1 MRLRIGRELGF
12 GNVLPRHTHSPRPTR
27 HSLPESWIEA
37 REKATALPCDDTQTI
52 GDVFDKAIS
61 MIHHAIRRDKRVLRG
76 IPCLRNRRIPVYQIC
91 GMVAEGYSTKRVSKY
106 LSISEEN
113 VNDALR
119 FASILL
125 EQ

>member
-1 MRLRIGRELGF
+1 MRVKLGKEF
-12 GNVLPRHTHSPRPTR
+12 GFSSTQRPHTHSSHGMR

-37 REKATALPCDDTQTI
+37 REKADSLPYDDSQTI
-52 GDVFDKAIS
+52 GEVFDRAIS
-61 MIHHAIRRDKRVLRG
+61 KLHHAIWRYKGVLRG
-76 IPCLRNRRIPVYQIC
+76 IPCLRNTRIPIYQIC
-91 GMVAEGYSTKRVSKY
+91 GLMAEGYSKNKVAKCM
-106 LSISEEN
+106 SISERQ

>member
-1 MRLRIGRELGF
+1 MRVRVGKELGF
-12 GNVLPRHTHSPRPTR
+12 GKVLPHHTHSSRPTR

-37 REKATALPCDDTQTI
+37 REKAAALPCDETQTI
-52 GDVFDKAIS
+52 GDVFDRAIS
-61 MIHHAIRRDKRVLRG
+61 KIHQAIWRDKRILRG
-76 IPCLRNRRIPVYQIC
+76 IPCLRNTRIPVYQIC
-91 GMVAEGYSTKRVSKY
+91 GMIAEGYSPKRVAKY